1 MMAVYFGFSFLIFW
15 VSFIHS
21 CIFVNASHMFMCFI
35 SNTSSYCHI
44 HYAHL
49 KTGSLTQKRKHS
61 LLQRSFLKRFIVFF
75 SSFYALGSLATF
87 IYSFYSVCLCESVY
101 FFPLSLVLFYLLLPF
116 MRLLLL
122 FFLFCNHLRSAIMS
136 HWIEYSEKRVNER
149 ERKRE
154 WEMAS
159 FMPEFHNV
167 FLLLYEWQWPNR

>member
-75 SSFYALGSLATF
+75 LRFMH
-87 IYSFYSVCLCESVY
+87 
-101 FFPLSLVLFYLLLPF
+101 LVRW
-116 MRLLLL
+116 RLLYIPFIQCVCVSLCISFLCLL
-122 FFLFCNHLRSAIMS
+122 CYFTCFCLLCVCYCCFFSSVIIYDL
-136 HWIEYSEKRVNER
+136 
-149 ERKRE
+149 
-154 WEMAS
+154 
-159 FMPEFHNV
+159 
-167 FLLLYEWQWPNR
+167 Q